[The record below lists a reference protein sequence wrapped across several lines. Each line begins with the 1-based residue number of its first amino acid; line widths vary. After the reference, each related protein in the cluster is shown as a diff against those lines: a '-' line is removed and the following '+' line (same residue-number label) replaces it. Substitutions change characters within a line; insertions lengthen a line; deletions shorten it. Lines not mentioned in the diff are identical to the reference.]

1 MQYIGLDV
9 GTSGCKAALVD
20 GHGIIH
26 AASRREY
33 SFETDGD
40 HIELNPVL
48 VWEAVLE
55 VLSDIGPHAKDAAA
69 LACSSIGESLV
80 ILDREDRVLANGI
93 VYLDNRSAGMM
104 ARIEE
109 KIQKRE
115 LFDITGLA
123 FNQMFSLSRIL
134 WQKQFTPQALE
145 KADKIFLFGDF
156 IAYKLSG
163 ERAIDPES
171 ASRTM
176 LFDYRKNEW
185 SEVLMGLFDVPVE
198 KFSPVTPAG
207 TIIGGLL
214 PEIAR
219 KTGLGRGLKICA
231 GCHDQC
237 SATLG
242 AGVFGKGQMMLGEG
256 SSESIN
262 AIMEFQDIDNDT
274 LFEKQLS
281 IEPFVNPGEYMVCLG
296 MLQHG
301 TSIKWFVNN
310 NKSYYDSLPS
320 NEGESIYSKADRFSA
335 KSSGELYFIPYLT
348 RSCIMDA
355 SSRALGCFIGL
366 EYKSD
371 INTMYRALLEGLAFE
386 SKSNMEAL
394 TETGYRPQR
403 FVATGGGANSPLF
416 MQIKADILGS
426 VVEIPVSTD
435 SGIMGLAM
443 ICSVALGEYNNYA
456 EAAGC
461 FIQTKDR
468 YAPQT
473 DYRKRA
479 ETYAKINKT
488 IKALYR
494 DQAVWRK
501 LFENTACSISSQ
513 AY

>member
-20 GHGIIH
+20 GHGVIY
-26 AASRREY
+26 AASGREY
-33 SFETDGD
+33 SFETDGA
-40 HIELNPVL
+40 HIELNPAV
-48 VWEAVLE
+48 VWEAVLD
-55 VLSDIGPHAKDAAA
+55 VLSDLGPHAKDAAA

-80 ILDREDRVLANGI
+80 ILDKDDRVLANGI

-104 ARIEE
+104 VRIEE
-109 KIQKRE
+109 KIQKRA

-134 WQKQFTPQALE
+134 WQRRFTPQVLE
-145 KADKIFLFGDF
+145 KADKLFLFGDF
-156 IAYKLSG
+156 ITYKLSG
-163 ERAIDPES
+163 KRAVDPGS

-176 LFDYRKNEW
+176 LFDCRANEW
-185 SEVLMGLFDVPVE
+185 SALLMDLFDVPME
-198 KFSPVTPAG
+198 KFSPVTAAG

-219 KTGLGRGLKICA
+219 KTGLNKDLKICV

-262 AIMEFQDIDNDT
+262 AILEFSDIDNDT
-274 LFEKQLS
+274 LFEKQLG

-296 MLQHG
+296 ILQHG

-310 NKSYYDSLPS
+310 NKRYYESLPS
-320 NEGESIYSKADRFSA
+320 IEGESIYSKADRFCA
-335 KSSGELYFIPYLT
+335 ENSGELYFIPYLT

-386 SKSNMEAL
+386 SKSNIEVLAA
-394 TETGYRPQR
+394 TGYRPRR
-403 FVATGGGANSPLF
+403 FVATGGGAKSPLF
-416 MQIKADILGS
+416 MQIKADVLGS
-426 VVEIPVSTD
+426 AIETPASTD
-435 SGIMGLAM
+435 SGIIGLAM
-443 ICSVALGEYNNYA
+443 ICSVAMGEYSNYA

-461 FIQTKDR
+461 FVQNKER
-468 YAPQT
+468 YMPKN
-473 DYRKRA
+473 DYHKRA
-479 ETYAKINKT
+479 ETYSEINKT

-494 DQAVWRK
+494 D
-501 LFENTACSISSQ
+501 LDTSP
-513 AY
+513 